1 MGVEVRYRCPRCD
14 AIVSLEREASLADRS
29 VTPYPLEGWDYA
41 DPAGDVEA
49 ADGVRFVCGEAPGA
63 EADGCGEAFY
73 LSYVRYHRGEPVEAA
88 PPSEFVEL
96 AVGTRPRRPR
106 RPPG

>member
-14 AIVSLEREASLADRS
+14 AIVRLERDARLADRS

-41 DPAGDVEA
+41 DPDGDVEA
-49 ADGVRFVCGEAPGA
+49 ADGVRFVCGVSPGFEAA
-63 EADGCGEAFY
+63 GCGEAFY
-73 LSYVRYHRGEPVEAA
+73 LSYVRFDRGEPVEVE
-88 PPSEFVEL
+88 PPSEPVEL
-96 AVGTRPRRPR
+96 GAGPRPPGPR

>member
-14 AIVSLEREASLADRS
+14 AIVSLERNASLADRS
-29 VTPYPLEGWDYA
+29 VTPYPLEGWVYS
-41 DPAGDVEA
+41 DPDDDVEA
-49 ADGVRFVCGEAPGA
+49 ADGVRFVCGDSPGFEAG
-63 EADGCGEAFY
+63 GCGEAFY
-73 LSYVRYHRGEPVEAA
+73 LSYVRFDRGEPVEAA

-96 AVGTRPRRPR
+96 AGGTRPTRPR